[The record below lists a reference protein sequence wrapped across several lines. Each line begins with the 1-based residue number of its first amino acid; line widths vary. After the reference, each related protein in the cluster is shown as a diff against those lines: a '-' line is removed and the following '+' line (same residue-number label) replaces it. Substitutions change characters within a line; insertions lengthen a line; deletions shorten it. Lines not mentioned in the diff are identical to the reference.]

1 HRHLQSFN
9 YHTYKAVSVKE
20 ALTILKDSDI
30 DLLITDLRM
39 PDVDGLQLVRY
50 VSEHYPDLP
59 KLVVTG
65 YPSVDDAMS
74 VLKSG
79 AMDYLVR
86 PFTKE
91 ELKQAVLKSFV
102 GSNKKSA
109 KSEKNQTKIN
119 ITDQNYG
126 ELIGKSRSIK
136 TVTAIIDR
144 VKDNKATVLIKG
156 ESGTGKELVARSVH
170 YMGKFSTSPF

>member
-30 DLLITDLRM
+30 DLLITDLGM

-50 VSEHYPDLP
+50 VSEHYPKLP

-65 YPSVDDAMS
+65 YLSVDDAMS
-74 VLKSG
+74 VLNSG
-79 AMDYLVR
+79 AMDYLVK

-102 GSNKKSA
+102 DNNNKSVNPEMNRA
-109 KSEKNQTKIN
+109 KNN

-126 ELIGKSRSIK
+126 ELIGKSKSIK

-156 ESGTGKELVARSVH
+156 
-170 YMGKFSTSPF
+170 